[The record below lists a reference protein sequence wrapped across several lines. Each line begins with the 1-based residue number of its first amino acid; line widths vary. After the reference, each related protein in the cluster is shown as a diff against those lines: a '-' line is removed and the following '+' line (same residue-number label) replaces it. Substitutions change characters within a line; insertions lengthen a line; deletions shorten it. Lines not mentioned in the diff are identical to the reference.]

1 MFLILK
7 IQKTMSAQ
15 PSIIETVTEETSI
28 LTENFNY
35 IITAAKELQSSS
47 EETHEILRQFI
58 EHLKET
64 TELYGLNKDTS
75 KSPLISLGITMLVM
89 PDPITTP
96 IGAGMIIFGIAQNK
110 LVGQPL
116 YIKDLYEEIDKN
128 MQELITDS
136 DLFAHVIR
144 VDQVDALEQ

>member
-1 MFLILK
+1 MILK